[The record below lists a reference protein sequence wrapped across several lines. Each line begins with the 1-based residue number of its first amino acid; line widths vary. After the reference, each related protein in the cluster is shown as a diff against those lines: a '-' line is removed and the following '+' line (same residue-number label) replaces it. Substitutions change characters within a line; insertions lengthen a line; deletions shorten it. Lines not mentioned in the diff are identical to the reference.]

1 MTDTAVPTTAL
12 RLPPDLAAAV
22 AEEIER
28 AVRERWAARVWERDS
43 SLWTSDETVAA
54 AIDNRLGWLDVPEHF
69 AEDTSDL
76 DVFATAVGT
85 EGFTDAVVCGM
96 GGSSLAPEVLAR
108 SFPLGNA
115 GIRVR
120 VLDSTDPQAVRA
132 AQSASDPARTLYL
145 ISSKSGT
152 TTETL
157 SFLAY
162 FWHVAAEL
170 HHDVTASTEGQHF
183 VAITDPDEVH
193 GTTGRISEILGLHR
207 GMPHSD
213 AFREMFLNPVDVG
226 GRYSA
231 LTYVGLVPAALMD
244 LDMDRLL
251 TDALS
256 MAASCRGADASN
268 PGLWLGEPL
277 GTPDVYG
284 NDRVFVRIGGDGDGP
299 WAASTGAALDAL
311 AAAGH
316 PVMDL

>member
-1 MTDTAVPTTAL
+1 MCRST
-12 RLPPDLAAAV
+12 LPAN
-22 AEEIER
+22 
-28 AVRERWAARVWERDS
+28 S
-43 SLWTSDETVAA
+43 
-54 AIDNRLGWLDVPEHF
+54 
-69 AEDTSDL
+69 SDL
-76 DVFATAVGT
+76 EVFARTVGS
-85 EGFTDAVVCGM
+85 EGFTDAVLCGM

-108 SFPLGNA
+108 SFPLGTT

-162 FWHVAAEL
+162 FWHVETEL
-170 HHDVTASTEGQHF
+170 HHDVTASTEGEHF
-183 VAITDPDEVH
+183 VAITDPEEPT
-193 GTTGRISEILGLHR
+193 GATGRIRSIMGLHR

-244 LDMDRLL
+244 LDMGRLL
-251 TDALS
+251 ADAIS
-256 MAASCRGADASN
+256 MAAECRSADAHQPRAVAGRGHGRAGEGRSRQADVRDRAAHRV
-268 PGLWLGEPL
+268 LWRVGRAA
-277 GTPDVYG
+277 
-284 NDRVFVRIGGDGDGP
+284 DRREHRQERHWRRAGRWRAARRARRVRQ
-299 WAASTGAALDAL
+299 
-311 AAAGH
+311 
-316 PVMDL
+316 